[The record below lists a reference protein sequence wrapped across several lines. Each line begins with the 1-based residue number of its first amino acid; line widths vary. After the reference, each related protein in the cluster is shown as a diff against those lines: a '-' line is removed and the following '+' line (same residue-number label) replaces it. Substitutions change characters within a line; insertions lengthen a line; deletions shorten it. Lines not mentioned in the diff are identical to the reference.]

1 MSLDQRSLSRHF
13 PLGTLSAAELSDSP
27 PFNLLL
33 NSAVDLMNLYSTAAS
48 DPHCVSA
55 VIEAGTISSSVCV
68 PDQKDRIRIGRR
80 YCTRRTP
87 AFVLRFLLLVRPR
100 GHGCGRVASLPR

>member
-33 NSAVDLMNLYSTAAS
+33 NAAVDLKRYSNAAS

-68 PDQKDRIRIGRR
+68 ADQKDRIRIGRR
-80 YCTRRTP
+80 YCTR
-87 AFVLRFLLLVRPR
+87 
-100 GHGCGRVASLPR
+100 